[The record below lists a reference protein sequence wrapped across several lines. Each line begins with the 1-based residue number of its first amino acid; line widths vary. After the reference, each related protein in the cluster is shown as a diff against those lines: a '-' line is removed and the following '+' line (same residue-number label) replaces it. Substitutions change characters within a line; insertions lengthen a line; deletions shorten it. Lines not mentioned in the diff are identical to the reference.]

1 MPRVDCGLVKR
12 GLTGLEEECGD
23 AGLIRVDGEDCFLAL
38 IDGLGHG
45 REAHNA
51 AVVAADFILEDHHR
65 NLIEMM
71 TGLHSRLKGTRGAVA
86 TLCRLNI
93 PGGELHYVGVG
104 NITTRVFGAKNY
116 SFVSRDGIIGY
127 MMSSPK
133 LRIEKLSPGD
143 ILILTS
149 DGLKE
154 HFDPDE
160 FPGLLCGSA
169 QEIAANMMANLGK
182 ANDDA
187 SCIVLRYVR

>member
-1 MPRVDCGLVKR
+1 MPRLDYGLLKR
-12 GLTGLEEECGD
+12 GLTGPEDECGD
-23 AGLIRVDGEDCFLAL
+23 TGLIRVDGEDCFLAL
-38 IDGLGHG
+38 VDVLGHG
-45 REAHNA
+45 REAH
-51 AVVAADFILEDHHR
+51 AVAVMASEFILEDLHR
-65 NLIEMM
+65 DLIEMM
-71 TGLHSRLKGTRGAVA
+71 HGLHSRLKGTRGAVA

-93 PGGELHYVGVG
+93 PSGELHHVGVG
-104 NITTRVFGAKNY
+104 NITTRVFGIKSY
-116 SFVSRDGIIGY
+116 SFISRDGIIGY

-154 HFDPDE
+154 HFDQDE

-187 SCIVLRYVR
+187 SCIVLRYLR